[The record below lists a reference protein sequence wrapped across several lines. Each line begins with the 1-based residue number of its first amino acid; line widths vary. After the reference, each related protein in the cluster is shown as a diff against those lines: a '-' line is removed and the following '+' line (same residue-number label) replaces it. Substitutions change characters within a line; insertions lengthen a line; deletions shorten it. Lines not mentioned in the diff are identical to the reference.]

1 MRQKMSKT
9 IFEQLGDITYKKT
22 NSDTYTESDW
32 KSYTPYMIN
41 RWVSMNPAAIDIVNV
56 IQKHYS
62 LSKRMHFKL
71 YSDIFPKQ
79 KLYTR
84 YIKAPKNAK
93 YTPELISIVSSHFEI
108 SKSETKEYLDLFFSD
123 NLRILELKN
132 ILKKYGHTD
141 KDIKK
146 IIKVKR

>member
-1 MRQKMSKT
+1 MAKN
-9 IFEQLGDITYKKT
+9 IFEHLGDITHKKT
-22 NSDTYTESDW
+22 DVDTYTESDW

-41 RWVSMNPAAIDIVNV
+41 RWLSMNPAAIDIVNIV
-56 IQKHYS
+56 QKHYS
-62 LSKRMHFKL
+62 LSKKMHYKL

-84 YIKAPKNAK
+84 YIKAPKNTK
-93 YTPELISIVSSHFEI
+93 YTPELISIISSHFEI

-146 IIKVKR
+146 LIKVKR

>member
-1 MRQKMSKT
+1 MSKT

-123 NLRILELKN
+123 NLRILELKS

-146 IIKVKR
+146 MMKIKR

>member
-1 MRQKMSKT
+1 MSKN
-9 IFEQLGDITYKKT
+9 IFEHLSDLTHKKT
-22 NSDTYTESDW
+22 NPNTYTESDW

-41 RWVSMNPAAIDIVNV
+41 RWISMNPAAIDIVNV

-62 LSKRMHFKL
+62 LSKKDHYKL

-84 YIKAPKNAK
+84 YIKAPKSAK
-93 YTPELISIVSSHFEI
+93 YTPELISIISSHFEI

>member
-1 MRQKMSKT
+1 MGKT
-9 IFEQLGDITYKKT
+9 IFEHLGNLTYKKA
-22 NSDTYTESDW
+22 NPDSYTESDW

-41 RWVSMNPAAIDIVNV
+41 RWISMNPAAIDIVNV

-62 LSKRMHFKL
+62 LDKKIHYKL

-84 YIKAPKNAK
+84 YIKAPKSIK
-93 YTPELISIVSSHFEI
+93 YTPELIDIISFHFEI
-108 SKSETKEYLDLFFSD
+108 SKLETKDYLDLFFSD
-123 NLRILELKN
+123 NLRILELKD

-141 KDIKK
+141 KDVKK
-146 IIKVKR
+146 MIKVKR

>member
-1 MRQKMSKT
+1 MGKN
-9 IFEQLGDITYKKT
+9 IFDHLGDITYKKT
-22 NSDTYTESDW
+22 DSSTYTESDW

-41 RWVSMNPAAIDIVNV
+41 RWISMNPAAIDIVNV

-62 LSKRMHFKL
+62 LSKKTHYKL

-79 KLYTR
+79 KLYTK
-84 YIKAPKNAK
+84 YIKAPKNTK
-93 YTPELISIVSSHFEI
+93 YTPELINIISSHFEV

-123 NLRILELKN
+123 NLRILELKD
-132 ILKKYGHTD
+132 IIKKYGHTD

-146 IIKVKR
+146 IMKVKR